1 MNLKKLL
8 PKTFFGRSLAIIII
22 PILILQTVLTYF
34 FYERHWEDVGRRL
47 VLGLGGQIAF
57 LISELE
63 SQPSQKEKLFT
74 LAEQNYLIK
83 SKIDNI
89 SKLDDYKQHK
99 IRSVLDKTLK
109 LSLKERLNKPYKFD
123 TRSKKNIVQIFVETN
138 FGIVIF
144 EVPRKTL
151 HSSTIEVFIIW
162 MVSTSIFLIFLAL
175 YFMRKQINPLSNI
188 MKAAQKFGKGNN
200 NFELTPKG
208 SYELRLL
215 AKVFNIMKE
224 RIQNQIKQRTLMLAG
239 ISHDLRTPLTRMKLQ
254 IALLKD
260 KTATKS
266 LTNDVEEMRDMI
278 DSYLAFAK
286 GEGEEE
292 IQKVNIYNFFQDIV
306 LKNSNANKS
315 KKVTLK
321 ISRKG
326 LFSIRPLAMKRAMHN
341 LLSNALFYTKK
352 RVFISVK
359 QIPNKG
365 TIILFEDDGPGVPED
380 KRSDVI
386 KAFYRIDKSRLSK
399 SANTGLGLTISKNI
413 VDGHGGSLELLDS
426 SIGGLAVNIFLPH

>member
-1 MNLKKLL
+1 MNLKKIL

-63 SQPSQKEKLFT
+63 NQPSQKEKLFT

-89 SKLDDYKQHK
+89 RKLDDYKQHK

-138 FGIVIF
+138 FGTAIF

-162 MVSTSIFLIFLAL
+162 MVSTSIFLIVLAL

-292 IQKVNIYNFFQDIV
+292 IQKVNIYNFFQDII
-306 LKNSNANKS
+306 LM
-315 KKVTLK
+315 
-321 ISRKG
+321 SRKG
-326 LFSIRPLAMKRAMHN
+326 IFSIRPLAMKRAMHN

-426 SIGGLAVNIFLPH
+426 SIGGLAVNVFLPN

>member
-1 MNLKKLL
+1 
-8 PKTFFGRSLAIIII
+8 
-22 PILILQTVLTYF
+22 
-34 FYERHWEDVGRRL
+34 
-47 VLGLGGQIAF
+47 
-57 LISELE
+57 
-63 SQPSQKEKLFT
+63 
-74 LAEQNYLIK
+74 
-83 SKIDNI
+83 
-89 SKLDDYKQHK
+89 
-99 IRSVLDKTLK
+99 
-109 LSLKERLNKPYKFD
+109 
-123 TRSKKNIVQIFVETN
+123 
-138 FGIVIF
+138 
-144 EVPRKTL
+144 
-151 HSSTIEVFIIW
+151 
-162 MVSTSIFLIFLAL
+162 
-175 YFMRKQINPLSNI
+175 MRKQINPLSNI

-260 KTATKS
+260 KSATKS

-292 IQKVNIYNFFQDIV
+292 IQKVNIYDFFQDIV

-352 RVFISVK
+352 KVFISVK

-365 TIILFEDDGPGVPED
+365 TIILFEDDGPGIPED

-426 SIGGLAVNIFLPH
+426 SIGGLAVNVFLPN